1 MTNPCSNSVAVF
13 IPTDDSNWRHVA
25 VNLADVKRQR
35 GVDAAVVVLDRTT
48 SGIGHLAGAT
58 VVHVGP
64 ETSLGEAYRLGLQH
78 SKAEFIALAIP
89 GIRMLPNRLSRQ
101 RTALVINEGVDLMTC
116 NLVLVDEQGRLTA
129 EADPEKAD
137 EAPTPFWQAG
147 TMLRRAALDRIG
159 QSDDLPVELF
169 LYMRLRS
176 QGKTGHLPDALTV
189 ADADEFFDC
198 VEDSLKDAL
207 AIRKINP
214 PVQPVRDR
222 FADASRRFDAHFGR
236 ETSVSDALDRMIRE
250 GTFDR

>member
-1 MTNPCSNSVAVF
+1 MTHTPTNSVAVF
-13 IPTDDSNWRHVA
+13 IPTDDLNWRHVA

-35 GVDAAVVVLDRTT
+35 GIDAAVVVLDRTT
-48 SGIGHLAGAT
+48 SGIGCLAGAT

-64 ETSLGEAYRLGLQH
+64 ETSLGESYRVGLEH

-89 GIRMLPNRLSRQ
+89 GIRMLPNRLTRQ
-101 RTALVINEGVDLMTC
+101 KTALALNHKIDLMTC
-116 NLVLVDEQGRLTA
+116 NLVLVDGQGRLTA
-129 EADPEKAD
+129 EADPDKAD

-147 TMLRRAALDRIG
+147 AMFRRSALERIG
-159 QSDDLPVELF
+159 RSDDLPVELF

-189 ADADEFFDC
+189 ADADEFFGR

-207 AIRKINP
+207 AIRKISP
-214 PVQPVRDR
+214 PIQPARDR
-222 FADASRRFDAHFGR
+222 FADESRRFDARLVDNG
-236 ETSVSDALDRMIRE
+236 SVSDALDRMIRE

>member
-1 MTNPCSNSVAVF
+1 MTTPCSNSVAVF

-64 ETSLGEAYRLGLQH
+64 ETSLGEAYRVGLQH
-78 SKAEFIALAIP
+78 SKAAFIALAIP

-101 RTALVINEGVDLMTC
+101 RTALVINEGVDLLTC
-116 NLVLVDEQGRLTA
+116 NLVLVDGRGRLTA

-147 TMLRRAALDRIG
+147 TMLRRTALDKIG
-159 QSDDLPVELF
+159 LSDDLPVELF
-169 LYMRLRS
+169 LYMRLRA

-189 ADADEFFDC
+189 ADADEFFDG

-222 FADASRRFDAHFGR
+222 FADASRRFDAHFAG